1 MRQQAANIITVTR
14 MATALI
20 MLAAP
25 VDSVP
30 FWILYA
36 WCGVSDMVD
45 GPISRRL
52 HAQSRFGPRLDSISD
67 LVFVAVCLVSLL
79 PTFPMPAWLI
89 CWIALIALCKIA
101 GYASGLVVRG
111 RLVALHT
118 TANKVTGLLLFDTV
132 PAVAL
137 THNPLLAITACAVA
151 TFAAVQEGH
160 LIRTSSCSEEQ
171 RG

>member
-14 MATALI
+14 MAAALL
-20 MLAAP
+20 MLMAP

-30 FWILYA
+30 FWTLYA
-36 WCGVSDMVD
+36 WCGISDMID
-45 GPISRRL
+45 GPISRVLRT
-52 HAQSRFGPRLDSISD
+52 QSQFGSRLDSISD
-67 LVFVAVCLVSLL
+67 LVFVAACLVSLL
-79 PTFPMPAWLI
+79 PTFPMSEWLI

-118 TANKVTGLLLFDTV
+118 TANRVTGLLLFATV

-137 THNPLLAITACAVA
+137 THNPLLAIPACAVA
-151 TFAAVQEGH
+151 TFAAIQEGH
-160 LIRTSSCSEEQ
+160 LIRTSSFSEK
-171 RG
+171 